1 MHRTSTI
8 EIKNK
13 RATFDYELVE
23 TFTAGL
29 VLYGTEIK
37 SIREG
42 KASLVDAF
50 CYFISGELWVKNMHI
65 AEYRLGSYSNH
76 SAMRDRKL
84 LLQKRELQK
93 LQRKTKERG
102 LTIAA
107 LRMFI
112 DEHGRAKLDIA
123 LARGKKA
130 YDKRDSIKEKDLR
143 REQERGDT

>member
-1 MHRTSTI
+1 VHRTSTI

-107 LRMFI
+107 LRMFV